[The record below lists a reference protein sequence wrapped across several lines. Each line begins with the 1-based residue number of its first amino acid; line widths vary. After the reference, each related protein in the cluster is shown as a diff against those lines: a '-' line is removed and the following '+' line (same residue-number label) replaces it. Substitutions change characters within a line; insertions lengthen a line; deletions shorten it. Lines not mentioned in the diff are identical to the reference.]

1 VESRRGVVRLGGVD
15 ITGRAPDARG
25 NLGLGRSFQD
35 ARLFPGLTVAES
47 VQLAVRDGVRAGVV
61 SSLFAAPWARAA
73 DARSREE
80 ADRILATMSLTDW
93 SEALTSELSTG
104 LRRMTDLAMQIAAR
118 PSVLLL
124 DEPTAGVAQR
134 EAEAFGPML
143 RRIRDELGCSIL
155 LVEHDMPLLMGL
167 CDRIYAMDRGS
178 ILAEGTPDQ
187 IRHDPL
193 VVSSY
198 LGSDVAAIER
208 SGERSAAVEVQS

>member
-1 VESRRGVVRLGGVD
+1 
-15 ITGRAPDARG
+15 
-25 NLGLGRSFQD
+25 
-35 ARLFPGLTVAES
+35 
-47 VQLAVRDGVRAGVV
+47 
-61 SSLFAAPWARAA
+61 
-73 DARSREE
+73 
-80 ADRILATMSLTDW
+80 MSLTDW